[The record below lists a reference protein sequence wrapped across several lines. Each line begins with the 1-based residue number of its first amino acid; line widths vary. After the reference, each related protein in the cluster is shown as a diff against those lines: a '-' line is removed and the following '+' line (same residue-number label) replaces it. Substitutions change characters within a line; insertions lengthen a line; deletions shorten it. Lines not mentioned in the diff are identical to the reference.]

1 MSANN
6 RLVITE
12 DLTIY
17 HAMDQKNQ
25 LLDALNST
33 AGLELD
39 LSQVSEIDTAGLQL
53 LILAKREA
61 ARQQKDLSIV
71 AHSPAVRQTLDFC
84 NLAAFFG
91 DPVIITAHEQ
101 A

>member
-1 MSANN
+1 MGASK
-6 RLVITE
+6 RLAILE

-17 HAMDQKNQ
+17 HALEQKQQ
-25 LLDALNST
+25 LMAALDGTDA
-33 AGLELD
+33 LELD
-39 LSQVSEIDTAGLQL
+39 LSHVGEMDTAGLQL

-61 ARQQKDLSIV
+61 GRLEKRLSIV
-71 AHSPAVRQTLDFC
+71 AHSPVVRQTLDFC

>member
-1 MSANN
+1 MSLPT
-6 RLVITE
+6 RLTIIE

-17 HAMDQKNQ
+17 NAMAQKEQ
-25 LLDALNST
+25 LISALQSSDA
-33 AGLELD
+33 LELD
-39 LSQVSEIDTAGLQL
+39 LSHVGEIDTAGLQL
-53 LILAKREA
+53 LLLAKREA
-61 ARQQKDLSIV
+61 GLQHKELSII